1 MSLHRAI
8 FFSAADKYASQSLQ
22 LATIAI
28 MSRLLTPAEIGV
40 YMIASTI
47 FLLADNLRTFG
58 VGVYV
63 VQAQDLRRE
72 TLQSAFTVTLLLSLA
87 TAACL
92 GLLAGPLARFYA
104 APELGH
110 LVTLSTLAFLVVP
123 FATPIVAM
131 LQRDMAFRALAITNL
146 GGASANFAVTV
157 GLAFAGFGP
166 ASYVWGFVAQGVAIA
181 VVAFAMRPEPAIF
194 CLSFADTR
202 RILAF
207 GVVSS
212 TAMVV
217 NMAYDLLPRLAFGK
231 ILGFDA
237 VGLYGRAQTIC
248 QLPDR
253 AISAALQPVVLPAM
267 AAHARAGGDLKAA
280 WLRGHALMSAV
291 QWPTLLMIALL
302 ADPVVAL
309 LLGAQW
315 TEAAPLVRLVAL
327 ATMALAPAFMTFPVL
342 VAVGRIRDTLLASL
356 IALPPAAAISIGAAS
371 FGLTAV
377 AASLFVTAPFQM
389 AVALFF
395 VRRAIGL
402 RWSEIA
408 AASRDSLL
416 LAAGTSLVP
425 ALVILLSP
433 RGFGLGWAETAV
445 AVLGGAAGWAA
456 ALVAT
461 KHPLRAEIAGAVR
474 MAAELLGRRRIAP
487 PPPAA

>member
-8 FFSAADKYASQSLQ
+8 FFSAADKYASQAMQ

-28 MSRLLTPAEIGV
+28 MSRLLTPAEIGI

-63 VQAQDLRRE
+63 VQAPQMRRE
-72 TLQSAFTVTLLLSLA
+72 MLQSAFTVTLVLSLL
-87 TAACL
+87 TA
-92 GLLAGPLARFYA
+92 GLLLLLATPLARFYG
-104 APELGH
+104 APELRH
-110 LVTLSTLAFLVVP
+110 LLTLASLAFLVVP

-146 GGASANFAVTV
+146 AGASANFAVTV
-157 GLAFAGFGP
+157 GLAFAGFGA
-166 ASYVWGFVAQGVAIA
+166 ASYVWGFVAQGAAIA
-181 VVAFAMRPEPAIF
+181 VFAFAMRPDAGIF
-194 CLSFADTR
+194 RPSFVDTR

-207 GVVSS
+207 GILTSS
-212 TAMVV
+212 SMLV

-237 VGLYGRAQTIC
+237 LGLFGRAQTIC

-291 QWPTLLMIALL
+291 QWPTLVMIALL
-302 ADPVVAL
+302 ADPLVAL
-309 LLGAQW
+309 LLGSQW
-315 TEAAPLVRLVAL
+315 GEAAPLVRIVAL

-342 VAVGRIRDTLLASL
+342 VSVGRIRDTLVASL
-356 IALPPAAAISIGAAS
+356 ISLPPAAAISIGAAYY
-371 FGLTAV
+371 GLTAV
-377 AASLFVTAPFQM
+377 AMSLLVTAPLQM

-402 RWSEIA
+402 GLGEIA
-408 AASRDSLL
+408 AASRNSLSL
-416 LAAGTSLVP
+416 VAGTALVP
-425 ALVILLSP
+425 TLIILLSP
-433 RGFGLGWAETAV
+433 HGFALGWIETAV
-445 AVLGGAAGWAA
+445 AVVGAACGWAA
-456 ALVAT
+456 VLVAVEHPLRGEIVAAGRMLRALVA
-461 KHPLRAEIAGAVR
+461 
-474 MAAELLGRRRIAP
+474 RRRVAS
-487 PPPAA
+487 PPAA